1 MKNQKIV
8 TTLSIFLLAIIVY
21 LSIMYFIRLY
31 NSKNLNYGQNQDLGI
46 IPNRTKKREVKCLKF
61 EAGSC
66 VSKEWKPLKFFEKG
80 EKEFLISGIW
90 EI

>member
-1 MKNQKIV
+1 MKNQKVV

-21 LSIMYFIRLY
+21 LGVMYFIRIY
-31 NSKNLNYGQNQDLGI
+31 NLKNINYGQNQELGI
-46 IPNRTKKREVKCLKF
+46 IPNPTKKREVKCVKF

-66 VSKEWKPLKFFEKG
+66 VSKEWKPLKFFGKG
-80 EKEFLISGIW
+80 EKEFLISGTR